1 MRVFGDRF
9 LLDDGEAVDLA
20 TGELVR
26 LTFERHPAARTIAER
41 THLCDVVSML
51 RHPLLVPLLDYG
63 TTEDGWFEAHAV
75 RPPLR
80 TGAMPSRQLALHV
93 VRFLRAHGVE
103 LSASLCA
110 RHVRPAIERGGPAS
124 PLPIGWR
131 LTWRAA
137 VDAVRVTMES
147 GGPAGV
153 TGMTLTG
160 PVGCGLRTARVLLA
174 RAARLCGF
182 VVIDSRFPFVLPHL
196 RERHCC
202 VFDWLPSGH
211 LLPTLLAHAATA
223 GTARHLWLRFSREP
237 ARGTFAIPLDP
248 LSPLEMTTMLY
259 RDPEHG
265 PGEEDVRAAIRQ
277 SRGLPGSFIQR
288 LATERAVSPVLL
300 VHEVAPQYAVSAL
313 PSRPDADARSDQRAD
328 AGVRRLLKVLRA
340 AEHVAARGRHGR
352 AVRLLRRCVDALV
365 ARGATAAAAE
375 GAIVLGDLLLRR
387 GESEPALRAYER
399 ARDLQAGDFEPRLML
414 AMGRAHALNGS
425 RAAAEAAFRSALG
438 HGESAVRTEGAVRLA
453 DLLCRCESDD
463 RAEELLRGHGAERTP
478 HGSVVMARIHLRA
491 GDLARATACA
501 RDTLNAPGAAAD
513 LACEA
518 HLILAR
524 VQVAMGDRGAANA
537 EAREAMAAARTA
549 RDRALQ
555 WLACGVRVAVEPE
568 SARSAARKRRLLTVA
583 STLPPARADDLRAM
597 LASPEAARPS
607 AAHDADVLETL
618 LGLTEAAQDDERAV
632 LAVICHV
639 HDQLGACSTA
649 AWTVEQARQ
658 VAAHGRAWGG
668 AGLVRLIANSGTS
681 AFTPGVITEAA
692 EPVRAGGR
700 TIGCIGARWTAGRAP
715 AEARARAV
723 LRVAAAAVAPAIA
736 ALNAPR
742 PAAAVRPD
750 SPDALLGGG
759 PAAERLRAV
768 IARAAS
774 APFPVLIEGESG
786 SGKEL
791 VARAIHARSVRR
803 ARRFCALNCAAIT
816 DDLLEAELFGHARGA
831 FTGAASE
838 RAGLFEEADQGTL
851 FLDEAAELSARA
863 QAKLL
868 RVLQEGEV
876 RRVGENLPRRV
887 DVRIV
892 AATNRPLEGEVEGGR
907 FRQDLRF
914 RLDVIRILVP
924 PLRDRADEIPALAE
938 RIWRDAA
945 ARVGTRATLA
955 PDLVLALARYS
966 WPGNVRELQNVLA
979 ALAVHAPPRGRVPAS
994 LLPPR
999 IAETAGRSPVGFDE
1013 ARVEFERRFV
1023 QAALARA
1030 AGRKGVAA
1038 AQLGVSRQGL
1048 DKMLKRLG
1056 IS

>member
-26 LTFERHPAARTIAER
+26 LTIERYPAARTIAER
-41 THLCDVVSML
+41 THFCDTVAML

-63 TTEDGWFEAHAV
+63 TTEDTWFEAHAL
-75 RPPLR
+75 RPPLK
-80 TGAMPSRQLALHV
+80 TGAMASRRLALHL
-93 VRFLRAHGVE
+93 VRFLRAHGLE
-103 LSASLCA
+103 ISASMCA
-110 RHVRPAIERGGPAS
+110 RHVRPAIEKGSTAS

-147 GGPAGV
+147 GGPPGV
-153 TGMTLTG
+153 TCLTLSG
-160 PVGCGLRTARVLLA
+160 AVGCGLRTARVLLA

-211 LLPTLLAHAATA
+211 VLPTLLAHAATA
-223 GTARHLWLRFSREP
+223 GTARHLWLRFSRDP
-237 ARGTFAIPLDP
+237 VRGTFAIPLDP
-248 LSPLEMTTMLY
+248 LSPVEMTTMLY

-265 PGEEDVRAAIRQ
+265 PEECDVRAAIRQ
-277 SRGLPGSFIQR
+277 SQGLPGSFIQR
-288 LATERAVSPVLL
+288 LATEHAAAPVLM
-300 VHEVAPQYAVSAL
+300 VHEASPRYAISAPVRPAV
-313 PSRPDADARSDQRAD
+313 DAYGDQRAD
-328 AGVRRLLKVLRA
+328 AGVRRLIRVLRA
-340 AEHVAARGRHGR
+340 AEQVAGRGRHTR
-352 AVRLLRRCVDALV
+352 ALRLLRRCVDALV
-365 ARGATAAAAE
+365 ARGATAPAAE
-375 GAIVLGDLLLRR
+375 GSIALGDLLLRR
-387 GESEPALRAYER
+387 AEPEAALRAYER
-399 ARDLQAGDFEPRLML
+399 ARDLQAADFEPRLL
-414 AMGRAHALNGS
+414 LSIGRAHALNGS
-425 RAAAEAAFRSALG
+425 RADAEAAFRAALG
-438 HGESAVRTEGAVRLA
+438 HGDDAVRREGAARLA
-453 DLLCRCESDD
+453 DVLVRAERDD
-463 RAEELLRGHGAERTP
+463 RAEELLREHAAERTSL
-478 HGSVVMARIHLRA
+478 GALVLARIHLRA
-491 GDLARATACA
+491 GNLARAAACA
-501 RDTLNAPGAAAD
+501 RDALTPGPASD

-518 HLILAR
+518 HLALAR
-524 VQVAMGDRGAANA
+524 IQLAMGERRAAA
-537 EAREAMAAARTA
+537 EEAKQGMTAARTA

-555 WLACGVRVAVEPE
+555 WLAWGVRVAAEPV
-568 SARSAARKRRLLTVA
+568 SPRNTARRQRLLAIA
-583 STLPPARADDLRAM
+583 SSLPAACSDDLRTI
-597 LASPEAARPS
+597 LASTDHSRPAATIG
-607 AAHDADVLETL
+607 ADVLETL
-618 LGLTEAAQDDERAV
+618 LGLTEAAPDDDHAV
-632 LAVICHV
+632 LAVVCDV
-639 HDQLGACSTA
+639 HERLGATSTA
-649 AWTVEQARQ
+649 AWTAEETRQ
-658 VAAHGRAWGG
+658 VAAHGRAWPG
-668 AGLVRLIANSGTS
+668 AALVRLVVNSGAC
-681 AFTPGVITEAA
+681 AFIPGVITEAA

-700 TIGCIGARWTAGRAP
+700 TIGCIGARWTAGKAP

-723 LRVAAAAVAPAIA
+723 LRVAAAAAAPAIA
-736 ALNAPR
+736 ALNAPG
-742 PAAAVRPD
+742 PAVVLRTD
-750 SPDALLGGG
+750 SPDALLGAG
-759 PAAERLRAV
+759 PAAERLRTL
-768 IARAAS
+768 IARAAG

-791 VARAIHARSVRR
+791 VARAIHARSGRR
-803 ARRFCALNCAAIT
+803 GRRFCALNCAAIT

-831 FTGAASE
+831 FTGAATE

-892 AATNRPLEGEVEGGR
+892 AATNRPLEREVEGGR

-914 RLDVIRILVP
+914 RLDVIRIVVP
-924 PLRDRADEIPALAE
+924 PLRERADEIPAMAE

-955 PDLVLALARYS
+955 PDLVQALARYS

-979 ALAVHAPPRGRVPAS
+979 ALAVHAPPRGRVPSS

-1056 IS
+1056 IR

>member
-26 LTFERHPAARTIAER
+26 LTIERYPAARTIAER
-41 THLCDVVSML
+41 THFCDVAATL

-63 TTEDGWFEAHAV
+63 TTEDTWFEAHAL
-75 RPPLR
+75 RPPLK
-80 TGAMPSRQLALHV
+80 TGAMGSRRLALHL
-93 VRFLRAHGVE
+93 VRFLRAHGLE
-103 LSASLCA
+103 ISASMCA
-110 RHVRPAIERGGPAS
+110 RHVRPAIEKGSTAS
-124 PLPIGWR
+124 PTPIGWR
-131 LTWRAA
+131 LAWRAA

-147 GGPAGV
+147 GGPPGV
-153 TGMTLTG
+153 TCVTLSG
-160 PVGCGLRTARVLLA
+160 AVGCGLRTARVLLA

-182 VVIDSRFPFVLPHL
+182 VVVDSRFPFVLPHL

-202 VFDWLPSGH
+202 VFDWLPGGH
-211 LLPTLLAHAATA
+211 VLPTLLAHAATA

-237 ARGTFAIPLDP
+237 VRGTCAIPLDP
-248 LSPLEMTTMLY
+248 LSPVEMTTMLY

-265 PGEEDVRAAIRQ
+265 PEESDVRAAIRQ
-277 SRGLPGSFIQR
+277 SQGLPGSFIQR
-288 LATERAVSPVLL
+288 LATEHPAPTVLM
-300 VHEVAPQYAVSAL
+300 VHEASPRYAVSASSL
-313 PSRPDADARSDQRAD
+313 RPDVDPHSDRRAD
-328 AGVRRLLKVLRA
+328 AGVRRLMRVLRA
-340 AEHVAARGRHGR
+340 AEHVAGRGRHSR
-352 AVRLLRRCVDALV
+352 ALRLLRRCVDALV
-365 ARGATAAAAE
+365 ARGATARAAE
-375 GAIVLGDLLLRR
+375 GSIVLGDLLLRR
-387 GESEPALRAYER
+387 GEPDAALRAYER
-399 ARDLQAGDFEPRLML
+399 ARDLQAADFEPRLL
-414 AMGRAHALNGS
+414 LSIGRAHALNGS
-425 RAAAEAAFRSALG
+425 KADAEAVFRAVLG
-438 HGESAVRTEGAVRLA
+438 HEDDALRREGAARLA
-453 DLLCRCESDD
+453 DVLVRAESDD
-463 RAEELLRGHGAERTP
+463 RAEELLREHGAERTP
-478 HGSVVMARIHLRA
+478 LGALVLARIHLRA
-491 GDLARATACA
+491 GNLGSAAACA
-501 RDTLNAPGAAAD
+501 RDALTPGLAPD
-513 LACEA
+513 VACEA
-518 HLILAR
+518 HLVLAR
-524 VQVAMGDRGAANA
+524 IQLAMGERSGATE
-537 EAREAMAAARTA
+537 EARQGMRAARTA

-555 WLACGVRVAVEPE
+555 WLAWAVRVAADPVSPRNT
-568 SARSAARKRRLLTVA
+568 ARRQRLVATASSLPAACA
-583 STLPPARADDLRAM
+583 GDLRAI
-597 LASPEAARPS
+597 LASADHGRPVARI
-607 AAHDADVLETL
+607 DADVLETL
-618 LGLTEAAQDDERAV
+618 LGLTEAAPDDESAV
-632 LAVICHV
+632 LAVVCDV
-639 HDQLGACSTA
+639 HERLGATSTA
-649 AWTVEQARQ
+649 AWTAEEARQ
-658 VAAHGRAWGG
+658 VAAHGRAWPG
-668 AGLVRLIANSGTS
+668 AALVRLVVNSGAC

-700 TIGCIGARWTAGRAP
+700 TIGCIGARWTAGKAP

-742 PAAAVRPD
+742 PTVVLRTD
-750 SPDALLGGG
+750 SPDALLGAG
-759 PAAERLRAV
+759 PAAERLRAL
-768 IARAAS
+768 IARAAG

-791 VARAIHARSVRR
+791 VARAIHARSGRR
-803 ARRFCALNCAAIT
+803 GRRFCALNCAAIT

-838 RAGLFEEADQGTL
+838 RAGLFEDADQGTL

-892 AATNRPLEGEVEGGR
+892 AATNRPLEREVEGGR

-914 RLDVIRILVP
+914 RLDVIRIVVP
-924 PLRDRADEIPALAE
+924 PLRERADEIPALAE

-955 PDLVLALARYS
+955 PDLVHGLARYS

-979 ALAVHAPPRGRVPAS
+979 ALAVHAPPRGRVPSS

-1030 AGRKGVAA
+1030 AGRKGIAA

-1056 IS
+1056 IG